1 MASLMTLAPQ
11 VMASVGNR
19 TALNT
24 RSILPP
30 IIKMTFQE
38 KVEEIAIFP
47 L

>member
-1 MASLMTLAPQ
+1 MTLAPQ
-11 VMASVGNR
+11 VMARGGNR

-24 RSILPP
+24 RSILPL

-38 KVEEIAIFP
+38 KVEEIAISP